1 MGAALPVRGDV
12 TSVELRR
19 LARLEADGRVACR
32 ILALANALDGMSR
45 EQAAKQAG
53 MDRQTLR
60 DWVIRFNA
68 EGMDGLRDR
77 PRSGRP
83 AFLDEGQMAAFKA
96 LVLRGPNPERD
107 GVSSW
112 TAKDL
117 CRIIENRFGVSYSG
131 NGMLDLL
138 HGLGLSWQ
146 KTRPIHPQANPKAQQ
161 AFKKNFPALIAEIK
175 AAHPEV
181 RGLEIWFLDEARIG
195 QIGRTCRRWFEKGIR
210 PRGRRDLRHEAVY
223 LFGAVCPDRDHGVA
237 LVLPEVSTAAMQAM
251 LDELATAVAPGAHA
265 VVILDRA
272 GWHTA
277 KELSIPTNLTPVF
290 LPPYSPELNAIERVW
305 LYLRERFLSHRLW
318 PTYDDI
324 LAACCAAWT
333 RLRGEPGRFRSL
345 CSFDWL
351 TSVTT

>member
-1 MGAALPVRGDV
+1 M
-12 TSVELRR
+12 
-19 LARLEADGRVACR
+19 
-32 ILALANALDGMSR
+32 
-45 EQAAKQAG
+45 
-53 MDRQTLR
+53 
-60 DWVIRFNA
+60 
-68 EGMDGLRDR
+68 
-77 PRSGRP
+77 
-83 AFLDEGQMAAFKA
+83 
-96 LVLRGPNPERD
+96 
-107 GVSSW
+107 
-112 TAKDL
+112 
-117 CRIIENRFGVSYSG
+117 
-131 NGMLDLL
+131 
-138 HGLGLSWQ
+138 
-146 KTRPIHPQANPKAQQ
+146 
-161 AFKKNFPALIAEIK
+161 
-175 AAHPEV
+175 
-181 RGLEIWFLDEARIG
+181 DEARVG
-195 QIGRTCRRWFEKGIR
+195 QTGRTCRRWFEKGIR

-251 LDELATAVAPGAHA
+251 LDELATAVTPGAHA

-277 KELSIPTNLTPVF
+277 KDLTIPTNLTPVF